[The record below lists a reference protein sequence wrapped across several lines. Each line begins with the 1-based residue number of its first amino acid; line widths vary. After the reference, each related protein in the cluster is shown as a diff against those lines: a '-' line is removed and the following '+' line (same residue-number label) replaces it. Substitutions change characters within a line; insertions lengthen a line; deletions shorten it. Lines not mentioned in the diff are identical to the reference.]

1 MKRILIIAAAAAAL
15 IAAGCGESQQF
26 TEDFNE
32 AQKPLETLLSDVQS
46 SSGAPDAAKMDK
58 LAQGLDDTADKI
70 GALDAPDDA
79 KDELD
84 TFVKEVHASADNMRD
99 VAKSVEGGK
108 PEEMTA
114 ALGKLSESMSKVGS
128 AQTALQTAI
137 N

>member
-1 MKRILIIAAAAAAL
+1 
-15 IAAGCGESQQF
+15 
-26 TEDFNE
+26 
-32 AQKPLETLLSDVQS
+32 
-46 SSGAPDAAKMDK
+46 MDK

-84 TFVKEVHASADNMRD
+84 TFVKEVHASADNMRE

-114 ALGKLSESMSKVGS
+114 ALGKLSESMSKVGT
-128 AQTALQTAI
+128 AQTALQNAI